1 MSKELLK
8 THVASKDWVSLE
20 IERSTKNFVT
30 HDQMD
35 KHVDLKLKP
44 YVEWKWA
51 LGAIL
56 TLIGIFFGG
65 VWAILNNI

>member
-44 YVEWKWA
+44 YIDWKSA
-51 LGAIL
+51 LGALI
-56 TLIGIFFGG
+56 TLFGMFLGG
-65 VWAILNNI
+65 VWAILDNI